1 MLRDRTPE
9 AVAVAGAL
17 GPERA
22 RRRRGAGSA
31 DVRHRSSRSRATTS
45 SRPASPGPA
54 VGDALE
60 AAQLAALAGEAPGA
74 AEQLAAGL
82 AAVRPS

>member
-1 MLRDRTPE
+1 
-9 AVAVAGAL
+9 VALAGAL
-17 GPERA
+17 GPEREA
-22 RRRRGAGSA
+22 RRWLD
-31 DVRHRSSRSRATTS
+31 DVRHRRLAVTGDDFVAAGLT
-45 SRPASPGPA
+45 GPA

-60 AAQLAALAGEAPGA
+60 AAQLAMLAGEAPGA

>member
-1 MLRDRTPE
+1 MYKRQ
-9 AVAVAGAL
+9 
-17 GPERA
+17 A
-22 RRRRGAGSA
+22 RRWLD
-31 DVRHRSSRSRATTS
+31 DVRHRTLAINGDDFVAAGLT
-45 SRPASPGPA
+45 GPA

-60 AAQLAALAGEAPGA
+60 AAQLALLAGEAPGA

>member
-1 MLRDRTPE
+1 M
-9 AVAVAGAL
+9 AAGL
-17 GPERA
+17 
-22 RRRRGAGSA
+22 
-31 DVRHRSSRSRATTS
+31 T
-45 SRPASPGPA
+45 GPA

-74 AEQLAAGL
+74 EQQLAAGL